1 MIDTKLFTV
10 DKILAAF
17 LHDSHGN
24 VDAWR
29 KFAEIIPEYE
39 TRPVDERFP
48 PKCVVKFKKSFLR
61 YSKGPRQGYFWD
73 MYGDDFLTPEL
84 AFMALI
90 KAPVPPFALKTDRDL
105 ENV

>member
-48 PKCVVKFKKSFLR
+48 PKCVVKFKSHFL
-61 YSKGPRQGYFWD
+61 D
-73 MYGDDFLTPEL
+73 T
-84 AFMALI
+84 
-90 KAPVPPFALKTDRDL
+90 LKDRDR
-105 ENV
+105 VISGICTATIF